1 MAILLRTGETADGPA
16 VGTICYHAL
25 KAIAE
30 SHNFPPDF
38 PGPEITTDLL
48 TGLINHDGFFNLVAE
63 TDGTIVGSGF
73 IDERNPISG
82 IGPVMVD
89 PSLQNEG
96 AGRALMQALMQRS
109 QQRRVA
115 GIRLVQA
122 GYHSRTLALYLK
134 LGFEVREPLACLQG
148 PAVRK
153 AVAGHTVRPATR
165 NDLSACNQLC
175 SRVHGHERG
184 GELTDAIVRGVAW
197 VVERAGRVTGYAT
210 PIAFFGHAV
219 GETNDDIK
227 ALIGASDSFPGPG
240 FLVPTRNGELMRWC
254 LAEGLRITQTMTL
267 MTIGLYNRPEGAW
280 LPSVAY

>member
-1 MAILLRTGETADGPA
+1 MAIVLRKGETAEGA
-16 VGTICYHAL
+16 AIGKICYRAF
-25 KAIAE
+25 KTIAE

-38 PGPEITTDLL
+38 PGPEIAIGFL
-48 TGLINHDGFFNLVAE
+48 TGLIGHEGFFNVVAE
-63 TDGTIVGSGF
+63 IDGTIVGSGF
-73 IDERNPISG
+73 LDERNPISG
-82 IGPVMVD
+82 IGPVTVD
-89 PSLQNEG
+89 PSLQNDG
-96 AGRALMQALMQRS
+96 AGRALMQAVMLRS
-109 QQRRVA
+109 QQRGVA

-122 GYHSRTLALYLK
+122 GYHNRTLALYLK

-148 PAVRK
+148 PAVRR
-153 AVAGHTVRPATR
+153 AVAGHAVRPATR

-175 SRVHGHERG
+175 FRVHGHERS
-184 GELTDAIVRGVAW
+184 GELTETIAGGAAC
-197 VVERAGRVTGYAT
+197 VVERGGRVTGYAT

-254 LAEGLRITQTMTL
+254 LGEGLRITQTMTL
-267 MTIGLYNRPEGAW
+267 MSIGLYNQPEGAW

>member
-1 MAILLRTGETADGPA
+1 MAIILRRGKTADGPV
-16 VGTICYHAL
+16 VGEICYHAFTG
-25 KAIAE
+25 IAE

-38 PGPEITTDLL
+38 PGPEITADLL
-48 TGLINHDGFFNLVAE
+48 TALIGHEGFFNVVAE
-63 TDGTIVGSGF
+63 IDGTIVGSGF
-73 IDERNPISG
+73 LDERNPISG
-82 IGPVMVD
+82 IGPVTVD

-109 QQRRVA
+109 QQRGVA

-122 GYHSRTLALYLK
+122 GYHNRTLALYLK

-153 AVAGHTVRPATR
+153 AVAGHAVRPATG

-175 SRVHGHERG
+175 FRVHGHERG
-184 GELTDAIVRGVAW
+184 GELTDTIARGAAW

-227 ALIGASDSFPGPG
+227 ALIGASESFSGPG

-254 LAEGLRITQTMTL
+254 LAQGLRITQTMTL
-267 MTIGLYNRPEGAW
+267 MTIGLYNQPEGAW

>member
-16 VGTICYHAL
+16 VGTICYHAF

-115 GIRLVQA
+115 GTRLVQA

>member
-1 MAILLRTGETADGPA
+1 MARLLRKGETARSPA
-16 VGTICYHAL
+16 VGTICYRAF

-30 SHNFPPDF
+30 THNFPPDF
-38 PGPEITTDLL
+38 PSSEITADLL
-48 TGLINHDGFFNLVAE
+48 TGLIEHEGFFNVVAE
-63 TDGTIVGSGF
+63 IDGTIVGSGF
-73 IDERNPISG
+73 LDERNPISG

-96 AGRALMQALMQRS
+96 AGRALMQAVMRRS
-109 QQRRVA
+109 QQRGVA

-153 AVAGHTVRPATR
+153 AVAGHAVRPATS

-197 VVERAGRVTGYAT
+197 VVERGGRVTGYAT

-227 ALIGASDSFPGPG
+227 ALIGASDSFLGPG

>member
-1 MAILLRTGETADGPA
+1 MAMLLRKGETTDGPA
-16 VGTICYHAL
+16 VGTICYRAF
-25 KAIAE
+25 KAIADGH
-30 SHNFPPDF
+30 SFPPDF
-38 PGPEITTDLL
+38 PSPEITADLL
-48 TGLINHDGFFNLVAE
+48 TGLIDHEGFFNVVAE
-63 TDGTIVGSGF
+63 IDGTIVGSGF
-73 IDERNPISG
+73 LDERNLISG
-82 IGPVMVD
+82 IGPVTVD

-96 AGRALMQALMQRS
+96 AGRSLMQAVMRRSHQRG
-109 QQRRVA
+109 VA

-153 AVAGHTVRPATR
+153 AVAGHAVRPATS

-184 GELTDAIVRGVAW
+184 GELTDAIVRGVGW
-197 VVERAGRVTGYAT
+197 VAERAGRVTGYAT

-254 LAEGLRITQTMTL
+254 LAEGLRITQTLTL